1 MIIRE
6 NFTFLPDRA
15 ITPLPKYPITC
26 PGGPAE
32 FNSRP
37 SYFQYNNGL
46 SRSARES
53 FLMRKCFGVLAV
65 CVAVSGCATG
75 RTKAQPLAPQPAGAQ
90 ALVPQPAA
98 AQPPE
103 GQQATVPVVDVP
115 PTPGTNPTTVCG
127 QTIPTPAALPPAGS
141 GPVVFLIAP
150 CWPTQGNQTVIEP
163 ATYLYYIQL
172 KQSRPSEGLWM
183 PYDEAAEKTA
193 IDDFHRLWNTNFLD
207 NASVETRDYTFSNG
221 VVGKIVVFNM
231 EERQRIKFGPDFTGS
246 KEIDTTKVDE
256 KLKELNLEVRL
267 DTFLDAGLVK
277 KVSGVVQ
284 DMMKEK
290 GFQNATV
297 TPEIKEV
304 PGGPKLVHLTFLID
318 EGPKIKIQAVEF
330 TGNQAISGGTLKR
343 QMTGNKERSIWV
355 RMFAGR
361 STYQEAKFDEDAEK
375 IVEYYKDHG
384 YITARVGTPEL
395 TLVRDSPDK
404 KTRFVTLRIPVVE
417 GSRYKVGDFGF
428 DGNTVVK
435 SDALRPM
442 FKVEQGTYYSEKTI
456 RKGLEKAR
464 EAYGAG
470 GYYEFTGY
478 PDYKFRD
485 QPDPAEPDTP
495 EALKAEATKPATGPP
510 IVDITVRLQEGKQFF
525 VNRLTFTGNTT
536 TRDSVIRREV
546 RLVEDGVFNT
556 EALKYSIKRL
566 NQLGYFKP
574 IEGGSKDVDVQ
585 KTPGADNK
593 VDVKLKLEEQNR
605 NQLTF
610 GAGVSQ
616 FEGFFGQ
623 ASFST
628 SNFLGRG
635 ESLTLSAQSG
645 TLAQNYQ
652 LSFTEP
658 FLFDRNITGGFNLF
672 RRDIRYI
679 NAYTQESLGGVITF
693 GFPLG
698 GFTRMFTN
706 YSLEQVQVTE
716 ISSVYDDPLVL
727 ARNPY
732 LADSL
737 LIGQGGQRVVSKV
750 VPSIVHNT
758 VDNPITPTT
767 GRRYTLSV
775 ELAGLGGNTNFYKP
789 MAEGVWYIK
798 ENSRMSLG
806 MRGQIQYI
814 HAFTGDTE
822 LPIFEKL
829 FLGGE
834 YSVRGFDLRTIGPQD
849 PNTGLVLGG
858 NKSLL
863 FNVEELITVA
873 GPVRAVLFYDAGE
886 VRAGPEAVGPAAFTG
901 LGSFYGTTVS
911 PGQSFDLRDF
921 KTSTGLEIRFFMP
934 VLNVPFRLIFAYNPQ
949 RSGVLDSTLQPQSAF
964 QFRFAVGSTF

>member
-1 MIIRE
+1 
-6 NFTFLPDRA
+6 
-15 ITPLPKYPITC
+15 
-26 PGGPAE
+26 
-32 FNSRP
+32 
-37 SYFQYNNGL
+37 
-46 SRSARES
+46 
-53 FLMRKCFGVLAV
+53 MRKWFGVLAV
-65 CVAVSGCATG
+65 CVAMNGCASG
-75 RTKAQPLAPQPAGAQ
+75 KGKVKPVAAA
-90 ALVPQPAA
+90 QPAA
-98 AQPPE
+98 AEAAVVAPQTTAPIVDSQP
-103 GQQATVPVVDVP
+103 A
-115 PTPGTNPTTVCG
+115 PGTNPTTICG
-127 QTIPTPAALPPAGS
+127 NPITAPATLPPAGS
-141 GPVVFLIAP
+141 SPVVFLIAP

-172 KQSRPSEGLWM
+172 KPSRPTEGVWM
-183 PYDEAAEKTA
+183 PYDEAAEKTS
-193 IDDFHRLWNTNFLD
+193 IEDFHRLWGTNFLD
-207 NASVETRDYTFSNG
+207 NVSVETRDYTFSNG
-221 VVGKIVVFNM
+221 VVGKMVVYNM

-246 KEIDTTKVDE
+246 KEIDTTKIDE
-256 KLKELNLEVRL
+256 KLKELNMEVRL

-277 KVSGVVQ
+277 KVAGIVT

-290 GFQNATV
+290 GFQNAEV
-297 TPEIKEV
+297 TPVIEV
-304 PGGPKLVHLTFLID
+304 VAGGPKLVHLTFNID
-318 EGPKIKIQAVEF
+318 EGPKIKIQSIEF
-330 TGNQAISGGTLKR
+330 VGNKVISSGTLKR
-343 QMTGNKERSIWV
+343 QMKGNKERIIWA

-361 STYQEAKFDEDAEK
+361 STYQENKFDEDAEK
-375 IVEYYKDHG
+375 IVEYYRDRG
-384 YITARVGTPEL
+384 YMTARVGAPEL
-395 TLVRDSPDK
+395 MVVRDSPDK
-404 KTRFVTLRIPVVE
+404 KTRFVSLRIPVVE
-417 GSRYKVGDFGF
+417 GNRYKVGEFGF

-442 FKVEQGTYYSEKTI
+442 FKVEQGTYFSEKTI

-485 QPDPAEPDTP
+485 LPDPTEPDTP
-495 EALKAEATKPATGPP
+495 EALKAEPTKPATGPP
-510 IVDITVRLQEGKQFF
+510 VVDITVRLQEGKQFF

-574 IEGGSKDVDVQ
+574 IEGGTKDVDVQ
-585 KTPGADNK
+585 KTPGEDNK

-645 TLAQNYQ
+645 SLAQNYS
-652 LSFTEP
+652 LAFTEP
-658 FLFDRNITGGFNLF
+658 FLFDRNVTGGFNLF
-672 RRDIRYI
+672 RRDIRYV
-679 NAYTQESLGGVITF
+679 NQFTQQSIGGVVTF
-693 GFPLG
+693 GFPLA
-698 GFTRMFTN
+698 GFTRMFMN
-706 YSLEQVQVTE
+706 YSYEQVQVNQ
-716 ISSVYDDPLVL
+716 ISSVYTDPLVL

-737 LIGQGGQRVVSKV
+737 LIGEGGERVISKV
-750 VPSIVHNT
+750 VPSLVHNT

-767 GRRYTLSV
+767 GRRYSLSID
-775 ELAGLGGNTNFYKP
+775 LAGLGGNTNFYKP
-789 MAEGVWYIK
+789 MVEGVWYFK

-806 MRGQIQYI
+806 TRAQYQYI
-814 HAFTGDTE
+814 HAFSGSAE

-886 VRAGPEAVGPAAFTG
+886 VEPGPETLGPAPFTP
-901 LGSFYGTTVS
+901 LGAFYGSTVN
-911 PGQSFDLRDF
+911 PGKSFNFRDF

-949 RSGVLDSTLQPQSAF
+949 RAGVLDNTLQPQSAF